1 MAEIQP
7 KYHHISQAF
16 AKGLDY
22 MKLRRSGLSKPLKT
36 PWESVNNVFTGGLEW
51 GTITTIAGRSGD
63 GKTAIALQMTR
74 SLHKDNPDQ
83 DFAILDFQFEMTPEK
98 TALREFSKV
107 TKKTLKELV
116 SAEQL
121 IEEKH
126 IRRAERHYMESKN
139 ENIYQI
145 TDKCS
150 VPEIKA
156 QILHFQKFIGYKPIV
171 VTIDH
176 SYLVAMSGEK
186 SELQMLHNFGSMM
199 TELKKSP
206 HKILFIVL
214 NQMNREIED
223 QNRKIWGKI
232 GNFPTTS
239 DIYGGDAL
247 YNHSDVLF
255 VIDRPFNKGIMEYGP
270 MKYEVKRE
278 HLVLHVLKARDG
290 TDSKLLWFNA
300 SFKHMVVNET
310 AEPKMKNPPPAKG
323 KSSDDEEIC
332 DYDDDGLPLDE
343 VTKQNI
349 VSKLKQSSLSNV
361 GLNSVVPDFDS
372 EVKSIFKT
380 RGI

>member
-1 MAEIQP
+1 MADIKP

-16 AKGLDY
+16 EKGLDY
-22 MKLRRSGLSKPLKT
+22 MKLRRSGQSKPLKT
-36 PWESVNNVFTGGLEW
+36 PWDSVNNVFTGGLEW

-83 DFAILDFQFEMTPEK
+83 KFAILDFQFEMTPEK
-98 TALREFSKV
+98 TALREFSKI

-150 VPEIKA
+150 VPEIRA
-156 QILHFQKFIGYKPIV
+156 QILHFQQFIGHIPIV

-186 SELQMLHNFGSMM
+186 NENQMLHNFGSMM

-223 QNRKIWGKI
+223 QNRKVWGKI

-290 TDSKLLWFNA
+290 TDSKLLWFEA
-300 SFKHMVVNET
+300 SFKHMVVKET
-310 AEPKMKNPPPAKG
+310 REPVMKNPPPTR
-323 KSSDDEEIC
+323 SLNTTVEEESC
-332 DYDDDGLPLDE
+332 EYDDNGNPL
-343 VTKQNI
+343 
-349 VSKLKQSSLSNV
+349 V
-361 GLNSVVPDFDS
+361 GYIPPSPGVITLNSIQSDFIEPVS
-372 EVKSIFKT
+372 VFST
-380 RGI
+380 RGK